1 MIRYVQL
8 DDVRI
13 EIARKPIRNLHL
25 SVYPPTGRVRIAA
38 PERATDESIRLFAI
52 SKIGWI
58 RRQQG
63 KLRTQERELP
73 CEYIGRE
80 SHYVWGR
87 RYLLRVIE
95 RDSPPRIEL
104 TPRRLVLG
112 VRPGA
117 TQEHRKQVMETW
129 YRRQLR
135 AALPPIIE
143 KWQETLSVRVNQVF
157 IQRMK
162 TRWGGSNPATGNIR
176 LNTDLAKKPVE
187 CLEYILLHEIA
198 HLRVPKHDASFMSLL
213 DRNLPNWRETRD
225 RLNRLPIPS
234 DW

>member
-1 MIRYVQL
+1 MARYVQL
-8 DDVRI
+8 GDVLI

-52 SKIGWI
+52 AKLGWI
-58 RRQQG
+58 KRQQG
-63 KLRTQERELP
+63 KLRVQERESP
-73 CEYIGRE
+73 REYVERE

-87 RYLLRVIE
+87 RYLLHVIE
-95 RDSPPRIEL
+95 RDAPPRVDRA
-104 TPRRLVLG
+104 PRRLVLA

-117 TQEHRKQVMETW
+117 SREHRKQVMESW

-135 AALPPIIE
+135 VAVPPLVE
-143 KWQETLSVRVNQVF
+143 KWQKALRVQPNRVF

-176 LNTDLAKKPVE
+176 LNTDLAKKPIE

-198 HLRVPKHDASFMSLL
+198 HLRVPRHDAAFVALL

-234 DW
+234 DR

>member
-1 MIRYVQL
+1 MQL
-8 DDVRI
+8 GDVRI
-13 EIARKPIRNLHL
+13 ELVRKPIRNLHL
-25 SVYPPTGRVRIAA
+25 SVYPPSGRVRIAA

-52 SKIGWI
+52 DKLGWI
-58 RRQQG
+58 KRQQG
-63 KLRTQERELP
+63 KLRVQERESP
-73 CEYIGRE
+73 REYIERE

-95 RDSPPRIEL
+95 RDAPPRIEL

-117 TQEHRKQVMETW
+117 SREHRKRVMEAW

-135 AALPPIIE
+135 AALPPIVE
-143 KWQETLSVRVNQVF
+143 KWQKALRVRVHRVF

-162 TRWGGSNPATGNIR
+162 TRWGGSNPGTGSIR
-176 LNTDLAKKPVE
+176 LNTDLAKKPIE

-198 HLRVPKHDASFMSLL
+198 HLRVPRHDAAFVALL
-213 DRNLPNWRETRD
+213 DRNLPNWREFRD
-225 RLNRLPIPS
+225 RLNRLPIS
-234 DW
+234 DGR

>member
-1 MIRYVQL
+1 MQL
-8 DDVRI
+8 GDVRI
-13 EIARKPIRNLHL
+13 ELVRKPIRNLHL
-25 SVYPPTGRVRIAA
+25 SVYPPIGRVRIAA

-58 RRQQG
+58 KRQQG
-63 KLRTQERELP
+63 KLRTQERESP
-73 CEYIGRE
+73 RQYIERE

-95 RDSPPRIEL
+95 RDAPPRIEL

-112 VRPGA
+112 IRPG
-117 TQEHRKQVMETW
+117 TSREHRRQVMEAW

-135 AALPPIIE
+135 VAVPPLVE
-143 KWQETLSVRVNQVF
+143 KWQKTLRVQTNRVF

-162 TRWGGSNPATGNIR
+162 TRWGGSNPETKNIR

-187 CLEYILLHEIA
+187 CLEYIVLHEIT
-198 HLRVPKHDASFMSLL
+198 HLRVPRHDAAFVALL
-213 DRNLPNWRETRD
+213 DRSLPNWRESRD
-225 RLNRLPIPS
+225 RLNRLPISS
-234 DW
+234 DR